1 MIEDLLYKQEKQS
14 FANDLKNFAI
24 FKRKHLCWSLFFS
37 FKPILSF
44 FESPCSTTNLYVFSI
59 VPGAHLEILKTS
71 KTENFATIV
80 NDQELSTINAR
91 APS

>member
-1 MIEDLLYKQEKQS
+1 MLE
-14 FANDLKNFAI
+14 
-24 FKRKHLCWSLFFS
+24 SLFQFQAY
-37 FKPILSF
+37 PVI
-44 FESPCSTTNLYVFSI
+44 FESPRSTTNLYVFSI